1 MEVIKKDFSDVLGDK
16 LDFNGGMACSPMH
29 IHMRE
34 DVNVK
39 PLNVKVARQVPLH
52 LRDMANN
59 VVSDLVDSKRITR
72 VTVPTTWC
80 SPAHFVPKP
89 CGKKVRLVTDYRV
102 LNNAVRRP
110 VHPFPSA
117 TDLMKRIAPNS
128 RFFCKLDAIHGYYQV
143 PLDEESSYKT
153 TFLLWSGRYRYKC
166 APMGLSSAG
175 DEFCQWTD
183 QALCDL
189 DYLLKIVDDMLV
201 QAPSIE
207 ILVERVIE
215 VLIRCRKAGIKLSL
229 AKMEWGTSL
238 KFAGFMV
245 SSDGVRADPDKL
257 SAIQDFPTP
266 TCVSDIRSFLGLA
279 QQLGLF
285 APDLAHMTVNLRSLL
300 KKGVAFVWLDIHDQ
314 EFMRTKEALCSD
326 AIVKP
331 FDPLLRT
338 ELLTDA
344 SRLFDIGYALVQR
357 DQDDKLRLIHCSSRS
372 LTGAQRN
379 YAAIE
384 LECMAIVWAVEKCEY
399 YLRGIHDFTIVTD
412 HRTLLASLLRLLMN
426 CLMPVC

>member
-1 MEVIKKDFSDVLGDK
+1 MSILDSGASGSSSSVLDAAMETIKKDFSDVLGDK
-16 LDFNGGMACSPMH
+16 LDFNAGMACPPMH

-39 PLNVKVARQVPLH
+39 PLNVKLARQVPLH

-89 CGKKVRLVTDYRV
+89 CGKKVRLVTDYIV

-128 RFFCKLDAIHGYYQV
+128 RFICKLDAIHGYYQV

-183 QALCDL
+183 QALCDCSVL
-189 DYLLKIVDDMLV
+189 FVHSPLTCLLW
-201 QAPSIE
+201 SH
-207 ILVERVIE
+207 
-215 VLIRCRKAGIKLSL
+215 
-229 AKMEWGTSL
+229 T
-238 KFAGFMV
+238 
-245 SSDGVRADPDKL
+245 
-257 SAIQDFPTP
+257 
-266 TCVSDIRSFLGLA
+266 
-279 QQLGLF
+279 
-285 APDLAHMTVNLRSLL
+285 
-300 KKGVAFVWLDIHDQ
+300 
-314 EFMRTKEALCSD
+314 MR
-326 AIVKP
+326 
-331 FDPLLRT
+331 
-338 ELLTDA
+338 
-344 SRLFDIGYALVQR
+344 
-357 DQDDKLRLIHCSSRS
+357 
-372 LTGAQRN
+372 
-379 YAAIE
+379 
-384 LECMAIVWAVEKCEY
+384 
-399 YLRGIHDFTIVTD
+399 
-412 HRTLLASLLRLLMN
+412 
-426 CLMPVC
+426 